1 MTIKCK
7 PATSAYWQPN
17 EQWCFFPVGK
27 LTTLVSHMTWTIWV
41 MDAAHGGW
49 QGIFHSTHWL
59 KPQAL
64 YIIKELFWIFKS
76 IYGWMASLTQ
86 WTWVWVIAGSWW
98 WTGRPG
104 LLRFMGSQ
112 RVGHDWATELNW
124 WLLIMAFFF
133 KRIHILETCIEIFT
147 DKQYL

>member
-1 MTIKCK
+1 MAIKCK
-7 PATSAYWQPN
+7 PATSSYWQPN

-27 LTTLVSHMTWTIWV
+27 LTTFVSHMVWTMV

-49 QGIFHSTHWL
+49 QGIFHPTHWL
-59 KPQAL
+59 KPQAP

-86 WTWVWVIAGSWW
+86 WTWVWVDSGSWW

-104 LLRFMGSQ
+104 VLWFTGSQ
-112 RVGHDWATELNW
+112 RVRHDWATELNW
-124 WLLIMAFFF
+124 TDGYWLWVFL
-133 KRIHILETCIEIFT
+133 KNL
-147 DKQYL
+147 YLRDIYWNIYR